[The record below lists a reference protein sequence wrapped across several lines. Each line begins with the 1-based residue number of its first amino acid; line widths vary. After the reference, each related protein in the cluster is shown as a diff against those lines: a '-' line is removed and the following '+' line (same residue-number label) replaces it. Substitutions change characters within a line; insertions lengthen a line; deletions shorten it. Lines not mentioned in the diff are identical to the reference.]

1 MADMI
6 TLRQMFTY
14 RQNSLRIP
22 ADPRIQVDDQVEIQ
36 ERTTGEAY
44 KHYVRTISSQWD
56 LETGVWSYDLTT
68 SWLGTDPQG
77 QWAFKTKGLSAAT
90 IAYLTALGQM

>member
-22 ADPRIQVDDQVEIQ
+22 ADPSIQIDDQVEIL

-44 KHYVRTISSQWD
+44 KHHVSGIDSTWD
-56 LETGVWSYDLTT
+56 LEKGTWYFDLTT
-68 SWLGTDPQG
+68 SWLGESPSG
-77 QWAFKTKGLSAAT
+77 EWAFDTEGLSAAT
-90 IAYLTALGQM
+90 VTYLTALGQI